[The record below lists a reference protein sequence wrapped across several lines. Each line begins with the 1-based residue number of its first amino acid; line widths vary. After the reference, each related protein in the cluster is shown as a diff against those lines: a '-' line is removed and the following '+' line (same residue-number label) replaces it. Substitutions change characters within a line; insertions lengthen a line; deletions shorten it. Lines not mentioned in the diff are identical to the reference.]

1 MKGFTG
7 ELKKRVKRKDT
18 LLFGCIMD
26 SHSGAVVE
34 MYHETGFDAIMI
46 DREHTALNS
55 ETIRE
60 HIRLVRALEIPCM
73 VRAADSSYHEV
84 CRFLDQG
91 ADGFFMPRIRSRQ
104 EAETCVANV
113 KYPPVGVRGI
123 GPSTCPAAKYL
134 GWNHPTEMAKYF
146 NENLVIGIQIETGP
160 ALADLDGILSVP
172 GIDVAVVGNDDL
184 SLGMGI
190 LGQFDNPRYLKA
202 VKSVIAACEKHGVL
216 PGIAGGDPTWVR
228 YWRDQ
233 GMRLFW
239 CAADVISMWNA
250 TRSGIAAIKDG
261 LAAKAAPK
269 SPFASSREAK
279 SSKQIQ
285 YSKG

>member
-7 ELKKRVKRKDT
+7 ELKRRVKQKDT

-26 SHSGAVVE
+26 AHSGAVVE
-34 MYHETGFDAIMI
+34 MYHELGFDAIMI

-60 HIRLVRALEIPCM
+60 HIRLARALEIPCM

-84 CRFLDQG
+84 CRFLDQD
-91 ADGFFMPRIRSRQ
+91 ADGAFMPRIRSRQ
-104 EAETCVANV
+104 EAQSYVANV
-113 KYPPVGVRGI
+113 TYPPAGIRGI
-123 GPSTCPAAKYL
+123 GPSTCPAGKYV
-134 GWNHPTEMAKYF
+134 GWSHPTEMVKYY
-146 NENLVIGIQIETGP
+146 NANTVVGIQIETAE

-172 GIDVAVVGNDDL
+172 GIDIAVVGNDDL
-184 SLGMGI
+184 SLGLGI
-190 LGQFDNPRYLKA
+190 LGQFDSPTYINA
-202 VKSVIAACEKHGVL
+202 VKSMIAACERHGVL

-233 GMRLFW
+233 GMRVFW
-239 CAADVISMWNA
+239 CAADIVSMWNA
-250 TRSGIAAIKDG
+250 TRNGIAAIKDS

-269 SPFASSREAK
+269 SPFAKAAPRQLAYSAK
-279 SSKQIQ
+279 GK
-285 YSKG
+285 

>member
-7 ELKKRVKRKDT
+7 ELKKRVKNKDT

-26 SHSGAVVE
+26 SRSGSAVE
-34 MYHETGFDAIMI
+34 MYHEFGYDAIMI

-55 ETIRE
+55 ETILE
-60 HIRLVRALEIPCM
+60 HIRLARALEIPCM

-91 ADGFFMPRIRSRQ
+91 ADGFFMPRIRSRR
-104 EAETCVANV
+104 EAEACVANV
-113 KYPPVGVRGI
+113 KYPPVGIRGI
-123 GPSTCPAAKYL
+123 GPSTCPAGKYL
-134 GWNHPTEMAKYF
+134 GWSHPTDMVKYY
-146 NENLVIGIQIETGP
+146 NENLVVGIQIETAG

-172 GIDVAVVGNDDL
+172 GIDIAVVGNDDL

-190 LGQFDNPRYLKA
+190 LGQFDSPKYIKA
-202 VKSVIAACEKHGVL
+202 VKAVIAACEKHGVL

-233 GMRLFW
+233 GMRVFW
-239 CAADVISMWNA
+239 CAADVVSMWNA
-250 TRSGIAAIKDG
+250 TRAGIAAIKDG
-261 LAAKAAPK
+261 LAATSAPK
-269 SPFASSREAK
+269 SPFVNAAAK
-279 SSKQIQ
+279 QLA
-285 YSKG
+285 YSAKGK

>member
-7 ELKKRVKRKDT
+7 ELKKRVRSKDT

-60 HIRLVRALEIPCM
+60 HIRLARALDLPCM

-84 CRFLDQG
+84 CRVLDQG
-91 ADGFFMPRIRSRQ
+91 ADGVFMPRIRSRR
-104 EAETCVANV
+104 EAEAYVANV
-113 KYPPVGVRGI
+113 KYPPVGIRGI
-123 GPSTCPAAKYL
+123 GPSTCPAGKYV
-134 GWNHPTEMAKYF
+134 GWNHSTEMAKYF
-146 NENLVIGIQIETGP
+146 NENLVIGIQIETAE
-160 ALADLDGILSVP
+160 ALANVDDILLVP

-190 LGQFDNPRYLKA
+190 LGQFDSPEYIEA
-202 VKSVIAACEKHGVL
+202 VKSVIAACERHCVL

-228 YWRDQ
+228 YWHDQ

-239 CAADVISMWNA
+239 CAADIVSMWNA
-250 TRSGIAAIKDG
+250 TRSGIAAIRG
-261 LAAKAAPK
+261 RLAAAEGAD
-269 SPFASSREAK
+269 SPFKTTEGQAETKTS
-279 SSKQIQ
+279 
-285 YSKG
+285 YSK

>member
-7 ELKKRVKRKDT
+7 ELKKRVKNKDT

-60 HIRLVRALEIPCM
+60 HIRLARALNLPCM
-73 VRAADSSYHEV
+73 VRAADNSYHETG
-84 CRFLDQG
+84 RFLDQG
-91 ADGFFMPRIRSRQ
+91 ADGVFMPRIRSRQ
-104 EAETCVANV
+104 EAEAYVANV
-113 KYPPVGVRGI
+113 KYPPVGIRGI
-123 GPSTCPAAKYL
+123 GPSTCPAGKYV
-134 GWNHPTEMAKYF
+134 GWNHSTEMAKYF
-146 NENLVIGIQIETGP
+146 NENLVVGIQIETAE

-190 LGQFDNPRYLKA
+190 LGQFDSPQYMDA
-202 VKSVIAACEKHGVL
+202 VKAVIAACEKHGVL

-228 YWRDQ
+228 YWHDQ

-239 CAADVISMWNA
+239 CAADIVSMWNA
-250 TRSGIAAIKDG
+250 TRAGITAIKDG
-261 LAAKAAPK
+261 LAAETAPD
-269 SPFASSREAK
+269 SPFDAAVDPAEKTLEYSR
-279 SSKQIQ
+279 
-285 YSKG
+285 

>member
-1 MKGFTG
+1 
-7 ELKKRVKRKDT
+7 
-18 LLFGCIMD
+18 
-26 SHSGAVVE
+26 SGAVVE

-46 DREHTALNS
+46 DREHTGLNS

-60 HIRLVRALEIPCM
+60 HIRLARALEIPCM

-91 ADGFFMPRIRSRQ
+91 ADGVFMPRIRSRL
-104 EAETCVANV
+104 EAETYVANV

-123 GPSTCPAAKYL
+123 GPSTCPAGKYV
-134 GWNHPTEMAKYF
+134 GWNHSTEMATYF
-146 NENLVIGIQIETGP
+146 NENLVVGIQIETAE

-172 GIDVAVVGNDDL
+172 GVDVAVIGNDDL

-190 LGQFDNPRYLKA
+190 LGQFESPQYITA
-202 VKSVIAACEKHGVL
+202 VKSIIAACERHGVL

-239 CAADVISMWNA
+239 CAADVVSMWNA
-250 TRSGIAAIKDG
+250 TRAGIAAIKDG
-261 LAAKAAPK
+261 LAATTAPA
-269 SPFASSREAK
+269 SPFQATDGQSVTKIR
-279 SSKQIQ
+279 
-285 YSKG
+285 YSK

>member
-7 ELKKRVKRKDT
+7 ELKRRVKRRDT

-60 HIRLVRALEIPCM
+60 HIRLARALELPCM
-73 VRAADSSYHEV
+73 VRAADNSYHEV

-91 ADGFFMPRIRSRQ
+91 ADGVFMPRIRTRQ
-104 EAETCVANV
+104 EAERYVAHV
-113 KYPPVGVRGI
+113 KYPPVGLRGI
-123 GPSTCPAAKYL
+123 GPSTCPAGKYV
-134 GWNHPTEMAKYF
+134 GWNHPTEMADYS
-146 NENLVIGIQIETGP
+146 NESLVVGIQIETAE

-190 LGQFDNPRYLKA
+190 LGQLDSPQYINA
-202 VKSVIAACEKHGVL
+202 VKSVIAACERHGVL

-228 YWRDQ
+228 YWHDQ

-239 CAADVISMWNA
+239 CAADIVSMWTA
-250 TRSGIAAIKDG
+250 TRTGIAAIQAS
-261 LAAKAAPK
+261 LAAEAAPE
-269 SPFASSREAK
+269 SPFPATSGQSAPHLR
-279 SSKQIQ
+279 
-285 YSKG
+285 YSKD